1 MSKPPIRATTSP
13 YWIEHARR
21 RREEEKNRLLAEQQ
35 EEQDRL
41 DLMPLEPCRI
51 TPEGRGDI
59 VIAPG
64 NQHAQAAFKEGM
76 EDQYIDAMQGRYGG
90 DY

>member
-1 MSKPPIRATTSP
+1 MSKRPVPTTLSP

-41 DLMPLEPCRI
+41 DLVPLEPCRI
-51 TPEGRGDI
+51 PPECRIDL
-59 VIAPG
+59 VVKPG
-64 NQHAQAAFKEGM
+64 SQHAQAAFKAGM
-76 EDQYIDAMQGRYGG
+76 EDEYIDRMKGRYGG